1 MELESASLR
10 LNVSGDWLFS
20 TNGFPIP
27 EELKNEFSNIP
38 LSPPTTFETLDFDT
52 LLVENENSD
61 DSTSSPQSHIT
72 FDSNNNFG
80 AMEDIKPSLKSE
92 EITDDIPESMQ
103 KKKRGRKRKVATDDP
118 TVLKEIHKVNEKRRR
133 DDIRTGFDTLK
144 QIIPGIN
151 AKDKNTIVLD
161 KTIQHINVLNDQMS
175 RLTAELDKLKSNRN
189 TFIATAPMVIP
200 SSPTIS
206 PASTSSD
213 EEDINVTIPKKV
225 KGRMAVFMVV
235 VFSWILFQSFLP
247 ASTIK
252 LPGIIDNSFSTSRI
266 LTSEER
272 QEISIF
278 SNPVGFMWE
287 FFACCKLILNALV
300 ALSLLGKIIALLMP
314 FDACKIQH
322 KSCSLKERLRAKF
335 NPLKQS
341 WQSPELKFFKNYI
354 QAPIME
360 IFHNIM
366 GITAPDDADETSA

>member
-1 MELESASLR
+1 
-10 LNVSGDWLFS
+10 
-20 TNGFPIP
+20 
-27 EELKNEFSNIP
+27 
-38 LSPPTTFETLDFDT
+38 
-52 LLVENENSD
+52 
-61 DSTSSPQSHIT
+61 
-72 FDSNNNFG
+72 
-80 AMEDIKPSLKSE
+80 
-92 EITDDIPESMQ
+92 
-103 KKKRGRKRKVATDDP
+103 
-118 TVLKEIHKVNEKRRR
+118 
-133 DDIRTGFDTLK
+133 
-144 QIIPGIN
+144 
-151 AKDKNTIVLD
+151 
-161 KTIQHINVLNDQMS
+161 
-175 RLTAELDKLKSNRN
+175 
-189 TFIATAPMVIP
+189 
-200 SSPTIS
+200 
-206 PASTSSD
+206 
-213 EEDINVTIPKKV
+213 
-225 KGRMAVFMVV
+225 MVV

>member
-38 LSPPTTFETLDFDT
+38 LSPTNTFETLDFDT
-52 LLVENENSD
+52 LLENDNSD
-61 DSTSSPQSHIT
+61 QSSTSSPQSHT
-72 FDSNNNFG
+72 SFDIISSNNINDE
-80 AMEDIKPSLKSE
+80 MQDIKPLLKNE
-92 EITDDIPESMQ
+92 ESDEIPDTNQ

-151 AKDKNTIVLD
+151 PKDKNTIVLD
-161 KTIQHINVLNDQMS
+161 KTIQHINVLNEQMS
-175 RLTAELDKLKSNRN
+175 RLTAELDKLKNKNIIIS
-189 TFIATAPMVIP
+189 TLQIP
-200 SSPTIS
+200 TSPTIS

-213 EEDINVTIPKKV
+213 EEEINVKIPKKV

-235 VFSWILFQSFLP
+235 IFSWILFQSFLP

-272 QEISIF
+272 QEISLF
-278 SNPVGFMWE
+278 TNPVGFMWE

-314 FDACKIQH
+314 FDPCNVK
-322 KSCSLKERLRAKF
+322 KKCSIKDSIRAKL

-341 WQSPELKFFKNYI
+341 WQSPELKFVKNYI

-366 GITAPDDADETSA
+366 GITATDDSDEISA